1 MITYMNAS
9 RRDMENLMSTRLEML
24 REVNDLSEDYT
35 FPDNLVDSSRLY
47 LKMATRQPFW
57 QWMEEK

>member
-47 LKMATRQPFW
+47 F
-57 QWMEEK
+57 EDGN

>member
-24 REVNDLSEDYT
+24 REVNDL
-35 FPDNLVDSSRLY
+35 
-47 LKMATRQPFW
+47 
-57 QWMEEK
+57 

>member
-24 REVNDLSEDYT
+24 REVNNLSEDYT
-35 FPDNLVDSSRLY
+35 FPG
-47 LKMATRQPFW
+47 
-57 QWMEEK
+57 

>member
-35 FPDNLVDSSRLY
+35 FPDNLVIR
-47 LKMATRQPFW
+47 RQFW

>member
-35 FPDNLVDSSRLY
+35 LIWSTGADCI